1 MRVVVASSTCQSAG
15 RPTSGRLKAAVWGS
29 ADRRWTGPV
38 SGHGAVGQE
47 LVGHL
52 IQMRSRVPL
61 RRYNPIHSSPAEI
74 TTQTPIRTYGFQ
86 DRATPSTS
94 PTNASMH

>member
-1 MRVVVASSTCQSAG
+1 M
-15 RPTSGRLKAAVWGS
+15 WGS